1 MLSYQHIYHAGNHA
15 DVIKHLTL
23 LSVLDKLQQKTKP
36 YTLIDTHAGAG
47 MYRLTDAKAQ
57 KNTEYQFGVG
67 LLSDSILQQHSA
79 PLLQQYWDR
88 VSAAYAQQQYLGSAG
103 WMQAYLRPGDHGHF
117 CELHPAV
124 YPELTA
130 YLTKSNA
137 HSYQQDGFKQLVA
150 LLPPLAKRGVV
161 LIDPPYEQISEY
173 SQCVSTIEQSLKRW
187 ATGCYLLWYPLIST
201 ENGAKQAASGRMI
214 RDLKALSTNDSVSN
228 MAQIEWLID
237 TPEYYQGMYG
247 SGIIAIN
254 LPWGCADAINAACAA
269 LHTEVTQAQGP
280 LPRASFKFNWLKAPQ

>member
-23 LSVLDKLQQKTKP
+23 LSVLDKLQQKNKP

-57 KNTEYQFGVG
+57 KNAEYQSGVG
-67 LLSDSILQQHSA
+67 LLSDA
-79 PLLQQYWDR
+79 TLLQHPSSLLQKYWDGI
-88 VSAAYAQQQYLGSAG
+88 SAAYAQQQYLGSAG
-103 WMQAYLRPGDHGHF
+103 WMQDYLRPGDHGHF

-124 YPELTA
+124 YPELHA

-137 HSYQQDGFKQLVA
+137 HCYQQDGFKQLVA

-161 LIDPPYEQISEY
+161 LIDPPYEQIGEY
-173 SQCVSTIEQSLKRW
+173 SACVTTLEQSLKRW
-187 ATGCYLLWYPLIST
+187 ATGCYLLWYPLICS
-201 ENGAKQAASGRMI
+201 ENTAKQAASGRMI
-214 RDLKALSTNDSVSN
+214 RELQALAGKDSVTN

-237 TPEYYQGMYG
+237 TPEHYQGMYG

-269 LHTEVTQAQGP
+269 LLAKVTRSEGA
-280 LPRASFKFNWLKAPQ
+280 LPRASVNFKWLKAPQ